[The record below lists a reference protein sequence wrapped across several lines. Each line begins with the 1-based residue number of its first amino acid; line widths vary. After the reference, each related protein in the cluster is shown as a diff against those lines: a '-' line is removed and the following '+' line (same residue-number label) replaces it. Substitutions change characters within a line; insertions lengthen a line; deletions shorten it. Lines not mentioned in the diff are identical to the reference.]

1 MAAIW
6 IAENKARGSRRIKM
20 FGKRCLI
27 QTDSPELARKIKY
40 MLERQRIPYEE
51 KVKDGMSAE
60 QLMSRLLS
68 GGEERADSGQVRH
81 ISLYIH
87 KCDVRQ
93 AEELVRAVKKNLWV
107 ENFMSFREKRVT
119 SGTLSECIPLFP
131 EKSW

>member
-1 MAAIW
+1 
-6 IAENKARGSRRIKM
+6 M

-60 QLMSRLLS
+60 QLMSRHIS

-81 ISLYIH
+81 IYLYIH

-93 AEELVRAVKKNLWV
+93 AEELVRMVKRNLWV

-119 SGTLSECIPLFP
+119 SGTFSECIPLFP
-131 EKSW
+131 EKTW

>member
-1 MAAIW
+1 M
-6 IAENKARGSRRIKM
+6 RGDKM

-60 QLMSRLLS
+60 QLMSRLIS
-68 GGEERADSGQVRH
+68 GGEECADSGQVRH

-87 KCDVRQ
+87 KRDAKQ
-93 AEELVRAVKKNLWV
+93 AEELVRTVKKNLWV
-107 ENFMSFREKRVT
+107 KNFMSFRERQ
-119 SGTLSECIPLFP
+119 
-131 EKSW
+131 KSAFRYV

>member
-1 MAAIW
+1 M
-6 IAENKARGSRRIKM
+6 RGDKM

-68 GGEERADSGQVRH
+68 GGEERAGSGQVRH

-93 AEELVRAVKKNLWV
+93 AEELVRMVKRNLWV

-131 EKSW
+131 EKTW

>member
-1 MAAIW
+1 
-6 IAENKARGSRRIKM
+6 M

-68 GGEERADSGQVRH
+68 GGEERAGSGQVRH

-93 AEELVRAVKKNLWV
+93 AEELVRAVKRNPDFTIEQIAGEVGCNARARLGNDLLPK
-107 ENFMSFREKRVT
+107 SQAFRSQV
-119 SGTLSECIPLFP
+119 GT
-131 EKSW
+131 